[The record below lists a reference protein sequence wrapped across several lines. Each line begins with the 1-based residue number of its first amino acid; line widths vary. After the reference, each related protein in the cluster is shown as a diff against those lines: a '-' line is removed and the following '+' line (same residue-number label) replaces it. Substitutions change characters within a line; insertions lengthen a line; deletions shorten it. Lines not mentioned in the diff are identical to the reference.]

1 MTTAAVLQ
9 AHHNE
14 FTSKGINVA
23 ADLGEEHYAQLAS
36 IIAEREK
43 LAAEIAA
50 LKNEIESC
58 DKELQAIDHAR
69 LSASTVLVGQPDPA
83 RVLEEAAE
91 ALKNKANTGRMK
103 FNMDPFK
110 GVEWLIENGVLSKD
124 SDDVAKYLYEEGE
137 GLRKKAIGE
146 YLGKN
151 KPFNLDVLTKFVA
164 LHKFEG
170 LTFDQALRK
179 FLVSFRLPGEAQQ
192 IDRIMERFASRYHGE
207 NPAVFVNA
215 DTAYVLAFSVV
226 MLNTDLHNPS
236 VKNKMTKDGFIR
248 NNRGINDGKDLPREF
263 LEALY
268 DGIRNEEIKKP
279 ADEEEGSDLWYVTF
293 FNPEREGWLTKQG
306 GRQKNWKRRWFRLTN
321 NCLYYFKNPEDTQPI
336 GIIPLENLGVRDV
349 SAKYK
354 KPYLFEIFSPSNTKI
369 KACKTTSNGTLV
381 EGRHD
386 HYLVCA
392 ANADEENDW
401 IQSINAYI
409 TNDPVLAM
417 MRAKKAAITHEY

>member
-1 MTTAAVLQ
+1 MAAAEVLSPFE
-9 AHHNE
+9 ALR
-14 FTSKGINVA
+14 SKGYGIPEG
-23 ADLGEEHYAQLAS
+23 LSQEEISAIES
-36 IIAEREK
+36 IVAEREK
-43 LAAEIAA
+43 LASEVA
-50 LKNEIESC
+50 LLKGELERC
-58 DKELQAIDHAR
+58 EKELANADHWGEPGKRVIDE
-69 LSASTVLVGQPDPA
+69 V
-83 RVLEEAAE
+83 AE